1 MAFGAMA
8 QTSDITFRV
17 DMRGYSGA
25 AYTTVNLNG
34 TFNGWCGGCNPMTDA
49 NNDSIWEVTLPLQ
62 VGAIIEYKFTVDG
75 WTGQENLPPNGTCV
89 RTLGGFTNRL
99 YTVTTTTT
107 LDAVCW
113 NSCNVCNAPPPP
125 SYPVTFRVDMRG
137 YTGPAYTTVNLNGSF
152 NGWCGGCNAMTD
164 ANNDSIYEITL
175 PLQAGGIEYK
185 FTVDGWTG
193 QEMFQQGMSCTQ
205 TNSGFTNRYT
215 NVSGA
220 TTLDAVCW
228 NSCTPCSSPAATYDV
243 TFKVD
248 MRGYTGPAYNTVNI
262 NGTFN
267 GWCGGC
273 NVMTDANNDSI
284 YEITLPLQ
292 AMTIEY
298 KFTVDGWNGQEN
310 LTAGTSCVLTTG
322 PFTNRVY
329 TVAATATLPA
339 VCWNSCNVCAPP
351 TYPVTFKVDMRQ
363 YTGAAYSGVF
373 VNGTFNGWCGS
384 CNPMT
389 DANNDSIWEVSLPLP
404 SGALEYKFTLDGWNI
419 SENLTPGGA
428 CVITTG
434 GFTNRSLNVSG
445 STTLDAVCWESC
457 SACVFA
463 APTFA
468 TTFKVDMRGYSGPAY
483 TTVNV
488 NGTFNG
494 WCGACNPMT
503 DANNDS
509 IWEVTLPL
517 QAGTIEY
524 KFTVDGWTG
533 QENLTPGGSCVLTTG
548 GFTNRVYT
556 IAAASSL
563 NAVCWNS
570 CAVCTTAAPT
580 PVNVTFK
587 VDMSDYNGA
596 AFTGVFVNG
605 TFNGWCGAC
614 NPMTDANNDSI
625 WEVTLP
631 LLPGTIEYK
640 FTLDGW
646 NGQESLTPGSSCT
659 QTNFGF
665 TNRVLTFT
673 GATTLD
679 PVCYGTCA
687 PCLGIPVSANVT
699 FRVNMNNYTGSI
711 GQVNLNGNFN
721 GWCGSC
727 AVMTDPDNDGIYALT
742 VNVPTAGVEYLFT
755 VNGWAVAEAM
765 TPGSS
770 CVLTTGPY
778 TNRYL
783 VPTRDTI
790 LPAVCWQSCS
800 VCPTGTNLSGTIVY
814 DNSAQ
819 APLSNCVVRLVN
831 AQGASVMSATT
842 NSAGQYQFTQAPSG
856 TYTLQTTT
864 NRTWGGVNSTDALN
878 VARHFSNTQLLS
890 GIRINAA
897 DVNASNSINA
907 TDALQ
912 ISRRTVSQISS
923 FTAGNWHFQ
932 SPTVTL
938 SGGVLQQGAIKG
950 ICIGDVNGS
959 FNPGARTST
968 GVVFDSRLET
978 SSTLPSGTLAIV
990 APESMHLGAVT
1001 LHISIPTHL
1010 GAARFSSEV
1019 LGRNLV
1025 WNQEQGVLHVSW
1037 YDLEGVQISA
1047 GNTLGYISFE
1057 NTLDQADFSSIRLIE
1072 NSELANVQAE
1082 PLQNALLRLAG
1093 NTDLAYFSAVAYPN
1107 PSRGAS
1113 TIALSIAQNSEV
1125 RYVLSDLMG
1134 RTIIASDWTA
1144 FASGKHNLSI
1154 DMPSAGQYLL
1164 NIVSRNS
1171 AGSESKTLRITRLP

>member
-1 MAFGAMA
+1 MSFGAMA

-25 AYTTVNLNG
+25 AYTTVNVNG
-34 TFNGWCGGCNPMTDA
+34 TFNGWCGGCNPLTDA
-49 NNDSIWEVTLPLQ
+49 NNDSIWEVTLPLPAG
-62 VGAIIEYKFTVDG
+62 VIEYKFTVDG
-75 WTGQENLPPNGTCV
+75 WTGQENLTPGGSCV
-89 RTLGGFTNRL
+89 LTTGAFTNRV
-99 YTVTTTTT
+99 YTVASTAT

-113 NSCNVCNAPPPP
+113 NSCNTCSAPPPP
-125 SYPVTFRVDMRG
+125 TYPVTFQVDMRG
-137 YTGPAYTTVNLNGSF
+137 YNGPAYTTVNLNGSF
-152 NGWCGGCNAMTD
+152 NGWCGGCNPMTD
-164 ANNDSIYEITL
+164 ANNDSIYDITL

-185 FTVDGWTG
+185 FTVDGWNG

-215 NVSGA
+215 NVTA
-220 TTLDAVCW
+220 AATLDAVCW
-228 NSCTPCSSPAATYDV
+228 NSCTPCSSPAPTYNV
-243 TFKVD
+243 TFRVD
-248 MRGYTGPAYNTVNI
+248 MRGYSGPAYTTVNV

-273 NVMTDANNDSI
+273 NALTDANNDSI
-284 YEITLPLQ
+284 WEVTLPLQ

-310 LTAGTSCVLTTG
+310 LTAGASCVLTTG
-322 PFTNRVY
+322 PYTNRLYV
-329 TVAATATLPA
+329 VSGNATLDA
-339 VCWNSCNVCAPP
+339 VCWGSCNPCAAP

-363 YTGAAYSGVF
+363 YSGAAYSGVF
-373 VNGTFNGWCGS
+373 VNGSFNGWCGS

-389 DANNDSIWEVSLPLP
+389 DANNDSIWEVTLPLQA
-404 SGALEYKFTLDGWNI
+404 GAIEYKFTLDGWNGQ
-419 SENLTPGGA
+419 ENLTPGGS
-428 CVITTG
+428 CVLTTG
-434 GFTNRSLNVSG
+434 GFTNRWLNVSG
-445 STTLDAVCWESC
+445 AATLDAVCWQSC
-457 SACVFA
+457 SPCVFT

-468 TTFKVDMRGYSGPAY
+468 TTFRVDMRGYSGAAY

-494 WCGACNPMT
+494 WCGACNPLT

-533 QENLTPGGSCVLTTG
+533 QENLTPGGACVLTTG

-556 IAAASSL
+556 ISAASTI
-563 NAVCWNS
+563 ATVCWNS
-570 CAVCTTAAPT
+570 CAACGPVAPS

-587 VDMSDYNGA
+587 VDMSDYTGA

-687 PCLGIPVSANVT
+687 PCTGIPVSANVT
-699 FRVNMNNYTGSI
+699 FRVNMNTFTGSI

-727 AVMTDPDNDGIYALT
+727 AVMTDPDNDGIYELT
-742 VNVPTAGVEYLFT
+742 VNVPTSGVEYLFT
-755 VNGWAVAEAM
+755 VNGWATPEAM
-765 TPGSS
+765 TPGGS

-783 VPTRDTI
+783 LTTRDTI

-800 VCPTGTNLSGTIVY
+800 ACPQGTNLSGTIVY

-819 APLSNCVVRLVN
+819 STLSNCEVRLLN
-831 AQGASVMSATT
+831 GQGTAVQTATT
-842 NSAGQYQFTQAPSG
+842 NASGQYSFSLVPAG
-856 TYTLQTTT
+856 TYTISTTT

-878 VARHFSNTQLLS
+878 VARHFSNTQLLA
-890 GIRINAA
+890 GIRVNAA

-923 FTAGNWHFQ
+923 FTAGNWYFQ
-932 SPTVTL
+932 SPSVTL
-938 SGGVLQQGAIKG
+938 SGGSVQQAAIKG
-950 ICIGDVNGS
+950 LCVGDVNGS
-959 FNPGARTST
+959 FNPGARTTS
-968 GVVFDSRLET
+968 GVAFDTRLET
-978 SSTLPSGTLAIV
+978 NNTLPAGMLAIV
-990 APESMHLGAVT
+990 VPQTMHLGAVT
-1001 LHISIPTHL
+1001 LHIAIPAHL
-1010 GAARFSSEV
+1010 GDVRFSSDV
-1019 LGRNLV
+1019 LGGKLV
-1025 WNQEQGVLHVSW
+1025 WHQEQNVLHVSW
-1037 YDLEGVQISA
+1037 YDLEGTQVSA
-1047 GNTLGYISFE
+1047 GSILGYINFDH
-1057 NTLDQADFSSIRLIE
+1057 TLEQADMASIQLID
-1072 NSELANVQAE
+1072 NSELANIQAE
-1082 PLQNALLRLAG
+1082 PIQQAVLRLAG
-1093 NTDLAYFSAVAYPN
+1093 NTNLGSFSAVAYPN
-1107 PSRGAS
+1107 PTHGAS
-1113 TIALSIAQNSEV
+1113 NIALSLSQGSDV
-1125 RYVLSDLMG
+1125 RYVLTDLTG
-1134 RTIIASDWTA
+1134 RTIVRADWAA
-1144 FASGKHNLSI
+1144 FGAGKHNLSI
-1154 DMPSAGQYLL
+1154 DVPSAGQFLL
-1164 NIVSRNS
+1164 NIESRNS
-1171 AGSESKTLRITRLP
+1171 TGSTSKTLRITRLP